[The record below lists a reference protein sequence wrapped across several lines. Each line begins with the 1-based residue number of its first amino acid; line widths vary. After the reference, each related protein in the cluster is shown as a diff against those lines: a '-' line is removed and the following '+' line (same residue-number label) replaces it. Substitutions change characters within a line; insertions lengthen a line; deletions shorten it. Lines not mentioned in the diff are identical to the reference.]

1 MNNAKCR
8 KALSLAI
15 NRAEMNEV
23 VYSGINIPAYGLIP
37 AGMLVGEEEFRTVA
51 GEEPLKADYDK
62 YKDDNEGL
70 QKNVQGRYERSRC
83 R

>member
-15 NRAEMNEV
+15 NREEMNEV

-37 AGMLVGEEEFRTVA
+37 AGMLVGEEEFRAVA
-51 GEEPLKADYDK
+51 GEEPLKLITTSN
-62 YKDDNEGL
+62 KDDT
-70 QKNVQGRYERSRC
+70 KDFRNVQGRYERSRC